1 MKTLPFHPRLW
12 YTKLNEV
19 IQMSEQELRKR
30 IAAVKTADA
39 VNAIEGALVSD
50 YARELSTR
58 WARGELTDDEMLEEL
73 WAAQIGRASCRE
85 RV

>member
-73 WAAQIGRASCRE
+73 WAAQRKLLAHR
-85 RV
+85 

>member
-1 MKTLPFHPRLW
+1 
-12 YTKLNEV
+12 
-19 IQMSEQELRKR
+19 MSEQELRKR

-73 WAAQIGRASCRE
+73 WAAQRKLLSHR
-85 RV
+85 

>member
-73 WAAQIGRASCRE
+73 WAAQRKLLSHR
-85 RV
+85 